1 MLIKAF
7 QIVLVTFVAL
17 FTLIGLTLLLSAF
30 ESTLLARAGVT
41 NFAFAVSTRVFRILI
56 FSLLLLCAAVFVW
69 LRTRL
74 R

>member
-7 QIVLVTFVAL
+7 QIVLVAFVAL
-17 FTLIGLTLLLSAF
+17 FTLIGLILLLSAF

-41 NFAFAVSTRVFRILI
+41 NFTFAISTRVFRILI
-56 FSLLLLCAAVFVW
+56 FSLLLLSAAVFVW